1 MTRYSATCSADQRP
15 RTRKNPLCLGTF
27 SQTSLRYLRGELRA
41 EYNLQSDGYGGG
53 TYNHWFVVQITSPAW
68 IILTKGGPNA
78 KYIQTSFYDLNS
90 NPIEGRSIFQ
100 ADSIP
105 GKFLFDSEEEG
116 EYFPYVGHAMG
127 AQSDLYNTFSRYR
140 LDKGDERYYPLGAGK
155 YLICVS
161 STRNEP
167 RTYEVGVVIEF
178 PDEDLFILLEDTDGS
193 RLALEDGI
201 DVSNTVIIGPIF
213 STDTIIPSG
222 FNAFTEVE
230 AIINSGVTVTVQ
242 QGTTWLIGDTVP
254 IFQQPQDVFLLD
266 PGPGYDFNAVHEHSL
281 AEWTQAWEREHQQ
294 TDRFPEVFR
303 PLTTRP

>member
-27 SQTSLRYLRGELRA
+27 SQTSLRLLRGELRA
-41 EYNLQSDGYGGG
+41 EYNLQRDGYGGG
-53 TYNHWFVVQITSPAW
+53 TYNHWFVVQLTSPAW

-78 KYIQTSFYDLNS
+78 KDIQTSFYDLNS

-105 GKFLFDSEEEG
+105 GRFLFDDQEEA
-116 EYFPYVGHAMG
+116 EYFPYLGHAMG

-140 LDKGDERYYPLGAGK
+140 LDRGDERYYPLGRGK

-178 PDEDLFILLEDTDGS
+178 PDEDLFVLLEDLDGS

-201 DVSNTVIIGPIF
+201 DESNTDPIGPIF
-213 STDTIIPSG
+213 NTNFTIPTG
-222 FNAFTEVE
+222 FNAYTQDL
-230 AIINSGVTVTVQ
+230 ATISAGVTVTIPD
-242 QGTTWLIGDTVP
+242 GSTWLIGNVVANGDGAT
-254 IFQQPQDVFLLD
+254 DLFLLD

-281 AEWTQAWEREHQQ
+281 SEWNEAWEREHQQ

-303 PLTTRP
+303 PLATRP